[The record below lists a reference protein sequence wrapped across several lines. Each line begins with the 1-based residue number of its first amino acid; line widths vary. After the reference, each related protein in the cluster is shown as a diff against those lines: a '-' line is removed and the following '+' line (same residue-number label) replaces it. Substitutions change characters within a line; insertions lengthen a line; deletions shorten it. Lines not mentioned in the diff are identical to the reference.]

1 VCALEVIG
9 DGSFIIADA
18 SGSLVALESLY
29 GNSDK
34 GYFLESRAKMH
45 LGDVVTC
52 FARGSIMTQDDW
64 RNPKVSKVATPL
76 IFGCVTSSR
85 VLVLTPLIARYQV
98 SGAIG
103 CIVSIDDVT
112 HSLLERLSKVLLEFH
127 SGVKARVHTLFCLLL
142 LICMQVG
149 DFDHETFQALHNNVA
164 TCNAAP
170 MDDFIDGD
178 IVESFLNIP
187 RASQCHVVKRLNMGE
202 NVSETTIQQLTDM
215 ISELRHLH

>member
-127 SGVKARVHTLFCLLL
+127 SGV
-142 LICMQVG
+142 G